1 MAGMSRLPEKAPRGD
16 RSPEASPG
24 SPDPLGGD
32 EVTLPGPPSSDSRGI
47 LPGPLGVEE
56 DATSDGA
63 SSSTEDWAAPPFL
76 ERSQD
81 ELLAAFP
88 LPPEGRYTPVA
99 FLGDGG
105 MGRVYKAFDK
115 KLNRIVA
122 MKFMRH
128 LATGSLERFLQ
139 EGRAQAQIEHPNVVS
154 IYSVGQVDGQPYL
167 SMRYI
172 DGPNLR
178 AALPKLNLEQKVG
191 IIQEVAE
198 ALQACHRLGIIH
210 RDVKPSNIMLE
221 ATEKGTWWPFVM
233 DFGLAREQESDSLT
247 ATGVIV
253 GTPAYCSPEQVQGRL
268 GEIDRRSDVYSLG
281 ATLYE
286 CLCGEAPFS
295 ARAGI
300 VDLVQQIVE
309 VDPIPPSRRVP
320 NLPKDLETI
329 TLKALEKDPAR
340 RYESAKAMA
349 DDLKRYLEGDPIV
362 ARASSLTYRLGKRVR
377 KNRPLAVALA
387 GSLVLFLALGGF
399 GIMAVVRV
407 RTQAASSQ
415 RFSRAAEQVETLLFR
430 SHSLPL
436 HDITPERRQAEA
448 QMEAIQADMARLGRW
463 SAPAG
468 HLALGRCQLAL
479 GRPAEALPELEKAW
493 QASRERDPEVA
504 HALGLALSRVYLAE
518 IEHLRGK
525 DREDRKREMD
535 ASHRKRA
542 AACFKLAQGLQ
553 LESPAFVEAMLAF
566 IDDRFEDALEQA
578 RKAQLQMPWHQEAR
592 VLEADI
598 LMAQAQETLGRGD
611 YPKVIADLETA
622 GRSLAKAMDLARS
635 APRPLE
641 REIQRRIL
649 HFRVKE
655 NKGIAERSDYLW
667 VMEAVTQARKAEP
680 SNWKVCS
687 HASSI
692 HRYWG
697 TVQMTRRE
705 DPGDALTSAIA
716 EAEAGL
722 VLRPDSAGLS
732 NDLVT
737 ALRYL
742 ARQKLDLGQD
752 PEPIITRAIEVAQ
765 RALKGSQLRDYLLN
779 NLGNCLEFRALLQ
792 MSQGQDPEPTVRQA
806 VACLQEAASLKP
818 WVGHASSEG
827 YVNVVLATYQDWMG
841 RDNSQALADGLKALH
856 EANRLNANSY
866 RVNWTLCRLHLLHA
880 QRTGLPPQEAAREV
894 ALAHQAFGRTLALN
908 PALPEGAALE
918 ASILAAEARVS
929 IARFRPQLQARGL
942 RALQGAVVSA
952 ERTDARESRVLESA
966 GDLQEAGAVLPA
978 HLAARLLALGDRTV
992 ARQPWDAWTHFQ
1004 RGRLLHHLDRI
1015 SEASPSL
1022 QKALQLNP
1030 NLARMVKRMTEP
1042 ERRSRMTVP

>member
-1 MAGMSRLPEKAPRGD
+1 MAGMSRPPEKAPRGD
-16 RSPEASPG
+16 SSPEASPG
-24 SPDPLGGD
+24 LPDPVGGD
-32 EVTLPGPPSSDSRGI
+32 EVTLPGPPSSESKGF
-47 LPGPLGVEE
+47 LPGPLGLEE
-56 DATSDGA
+56 DATSDGGSSA
-63 SSSTEDWAAPPFL
+63 SEGWAAVPPSL
-76 ERSQD
+76 ERNPD
-81 ELLAAFP
+81 ELMAAFP

-178 AALPKLNLEQKVG
+178 AALPQLNLEQKVG

-233 DFGLAREQESDSLT
+233 DFGLAREQASDSVT

-295 ARAGI
+295 AKAGI
-300 VDLVQQIVE
+300 IDLVHQIVE
-309 VDPIPPSRRVP
+309 TDPIPPSRRVP

-340 RYESAKAMA
+340 RYDSAKAMA

-387 GSLVLFLALGGF
+387 VSMVLFLVLGGF
-399 GIMAVVRV
+399 GILAMVRV

-415 RFSRAAEQVETLLFR
+415 RFSRSAEHVETLLFR

-448 QMEAIQADMARLGRW
+448 QMEAIKVDMARLGRW

-493 QASRERDPEVA
+493 QATRGRDPEVA
-504 HALGLALSRVYLAE
+504 HALGLALSRVYLTE

-525 DREDRKREMD
+525 DREDRKRELD
-535 ASHRKRA
+535 ASHRQRA
-542 AACFKLAQGLQ
+542 AACFRLAQGLQ
-553 LESPAFVEAMLAF
+553 LESPAFIEAMLAF

-578 RKAQLQMPWHQEAR
+578 RKAQQQMPWHQEAR

-598 LMAQAQETLGRGD
+598 LMAQAQEALGRGN
-611 YPKVIADLETA
+611 YPLVVSELESA
-622 GRSLAKAMDLARS
+622 GLCLAKAMDLARS

-655 NKGIAERSDYLW
+655 NKGIAQRSDYLW
-667 VMEAVTQARKAEP
+667 VMEAVAQARKAEP

-722 VLRPDSAGLS
+722 ALRPDSAGLS

-742 ARQKLDLGQD
+742 ARQRLDLGQD
-752 PEPIITRAIEVAQ
+752 PEPTIARAIEVAQ
-765 RALKGSQLRDYLLN
+765 TALKGSQLRDYLLN
-779 NLGNCLEFRALLQ
+779 NLGNCLEFRAVLR

-827 YVNVVLATYQDWMG
+827 YVNVILATYQDWMG
-841 RDNSQALADGLKALH
+841 RDNSQALADGLRALN
-856 EANRLNANSY
+856 EAIRLNANSY

-880 QRTGLPPQEAAREV
+880 GKTSLSAHESAREV
-894 ALAHQAFGRTLALN
+894 TFARQAFDRALALN
-908 PALPEGAALE
+908 PGLPEAAALE
-918 ASILAAEARVS
+918 ASLLAAEARVS
-929 IARFRPQLQARGL
+929 LARFRPQLLDRGL
-942 RALQGAVVSA
+942 RALQGAVGSA
-952 ERTDARESRVLESA
+952 ERSDGRESRVLESA
-966 GDLQEAGAVLPA
+966 GDLQEAGAELPA
-978 HLAARLLALGDRTV
+978 PLATRLLAMADRTV

-1004 RGRLLHHLDRI
+1004 RGRLLKHLGRNG
-1015 SEASPSL
+1015 EAAPSL
-1022 QKALQLNP
+1022 QKALQQNP
-1030 NLARMVKRMTEP
+1030 NLMRLVKKLQTPQGAR
-1042 ERRSRMTVP
+1042 